1 MAGATPPP
9 GAGAPP
15 DPRPIGESP
24 PAPVGAPVI
33 PPDPTSSAR
42 ASAAPDAREAAIP
55 LGTPPAAGARRT
67 DRWQDFLPR
76 FISGAVLALVGLVCI
91 WLGGWVFLALVTLVI
106 ALMVWEL
113 QHIVSLPQTAP
124 VGVLLAG
131 LAGLA
136 VFLWGVLPI
145 GFVLPFALLP
155 AMLGIGNLP
164 QNRTLFAVYSSF
176 MILAGFGLLHLR
188 QDYGFAWLLWLVLVV
203 VATDVFGYFA
213 GRIIGGPKFWPKVSP
228 KKTWSGTTAG
238 WIAAALVGVAFVL
251 ATGARWELVG
261 VSVAVS
267 MASQLG
273 DVTESALKR
282 RMGVK
287 DSSNLIPGHGGV
299 MDRFDA
305 MLGASVFLLL
315 VERLVDFNLVV
326 LGL

>member
-1 MAGATPPP
+1 MT
-9 GAGAPP
+9 
-15 DPRPIGESP
+15 ES
-24 PAPVGAPVI
+24 
-33 PPDPTSSAR
+33 R
-42 ASAAPDAREAAIP
+42 
-55 LGTPPAAGARRT
+55 ARRS
-67 DRWQDFLPR
+67 DRWQDFAPR
-76 FISGAVLALVGLVCI
+76 FLSGTALALVGLICI
-91 WLGGWVFLALVTLVI
+91 WFGGWVFLTLVTVVI
-106 ALMVWEL
+106 TLMVWEL
-113 QHIVSLPQTAP
+113 QHMVSLPQSSP

-164 QNRTLFAVYSSF
+164 HNRTTFAIYSSF

-188 QDYGFAWLLWLVLVV
+188 QDYGFEWLLWLVLVV
-203 VATDVFGYFA
+203 VATDVFGYLA
-213 GRIIGGPKFWPKVSP
+213 GRIIGGPKFWPRVSP
-228 KKTWSGTTAG
+228 KKTWSGTVAG
-238 WIAAALVGVAFVL
+238 WLAAGMVGAAFVA

-261 VSVAVS
+261 VSIAVS

-273 DVTESALKR
+273 DVAESALKR
-282 RMGVK
+282 KMGVK
-287 DSSNLIPGHGGV
+287 DSSNLIPGHGGM